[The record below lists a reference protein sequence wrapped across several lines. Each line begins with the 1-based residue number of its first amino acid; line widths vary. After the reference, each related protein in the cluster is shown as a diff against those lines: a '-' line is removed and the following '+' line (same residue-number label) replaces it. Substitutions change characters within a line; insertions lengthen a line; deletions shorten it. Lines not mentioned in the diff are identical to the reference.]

1 MIHTKVASLGIG
13 TLLAV
18 SILATPSASFAAKK
32 HGNVLTRHPVAT
44 GVGAAIVAHKTGKNR
59 MRHGRQRNLAQR
71 HPIATGVVA
80 GMAAHHAGKKHR

>member
-1 MIHTKVASLGIG
+1 MIRTKVTSLGLG

-18 SILATPSASFAAKK
+18 SILTVPSASFAARK

-44 GVGAAIVAHKTGKNR
+44 GVGAAILAHKTGKGR
-59 MRHGRQRNLAQR
+59 LRHGRRRNLAQR
-71 HPIATGVVA
+71 HPIATGVIA